1 MCIRDS
7 YNGICGSPQIKF
19 RFSFT
24 HYSHTKHMV
33 ESIKLSLLLIR
44 HRHITAGP
52 EEQVMSIEAGTKEQ
66 VTRPRVSKVREG
78 GLGGRGRRI
87 A

>member
-1 MCIRDS
+1 
-7 YNGICGSPQIKF
+7 
-19 RFSFT
+19 
-24 HYSHTKHMV
+24 MV

-66 VTRPRVSKVREG
+66 VSSPRVCIAITNLKTG
-78 GLGGRGRRI
+78 GGGWGGVI
-87 A
+87 LLSLCQNTSQ